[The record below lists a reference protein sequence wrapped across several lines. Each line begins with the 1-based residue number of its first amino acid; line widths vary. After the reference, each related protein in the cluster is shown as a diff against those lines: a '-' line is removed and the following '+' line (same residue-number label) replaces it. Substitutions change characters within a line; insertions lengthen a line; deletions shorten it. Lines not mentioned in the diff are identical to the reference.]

1 MSSIKKVALVALFLV
16 MKQLAFAQAPW
27 VFPFQAV
34 ARYPN
39 SGVIANKAIKVRF
52 TIKNATSTGTTVY
65 QETQSTTTSALGLF
79 SVNVGSGTL
88 TAGTAISTLTW
99 GTALKYLQVE
109 MDTLNTGVSYA
120 NLGTQQ
126 LLSVPYALNAASVGA
141 LTASGSN
148 IGIGTTTPTTAKL
161 VISGVPYQQGID
173 LSTTDQYANMR
184 VIQNSNGIYDKDMF
198 LGYNSGTT
206 SSLHL
211 YSDNSET
218 MTVKGGNVGINNGSP
233 AYDLDVVGTA
243 KVSSTLTV
251 GGNSYFPNLRLFN
264 NNWNNE
270 VDFQN
275 TSASTV
281 DAFNFLT
288 NAGSLIVRFDN
299 LGNLTAK
306 QYYTWSD
313 KKLKSNVKKADY
325 SNVTNLLKVKTYSYK
340 YDKELMKV
348 NHLTAD
354 SSLHFGV
361 LAQELETLF
370 PSLVH
375 TDSNGLKAVNYT
387 ELIPI
392 VIQTIQQQQSSIDAL
407 KADNKKLKADYDARL
422 KAIENKLNKLIIK

>member
-16 MKQLAFAQAPW
+16 MKQLVFAQAPW

-39 SGVIANKAIKVRF
+39 SGVIANKTIKVRF

-141 LTASGSN
+141 LTASGTN

-161 VISGVPYQQGID
+161 VISGLASATGLD
-173 LSTTDQYANMR
+173 MSSTDQYANMR
-184 VIQNSNGIYDKDMF
+184 VIQNTNSTIDKDMY
-198 LGYNSGTT
+198 LGYNSGAT

-251 GGNSYFPNLRLFN
+251 GANSYFPNLRLFN

-313 KKLKSNVKKADY
+313 KKLKSNVKKTDY
-325 SNVTNLLKVKTYSYK
+325 SYVTNLLKVKTYSYQ
-340 YDKELMKV
+340 YDKELMKA
-348 NHLTAD
+348 NHLTSD

-361 LAQELETLF
+361 MAQELETLF

-392 VIQTIQQQQSSIDAL
+392 LIQTIQQQNERIKAL
-407 KADNKKLKADYDARL
+407 EAKMDKLL
-422 KAIENKLNKLIIK
+422 KGK